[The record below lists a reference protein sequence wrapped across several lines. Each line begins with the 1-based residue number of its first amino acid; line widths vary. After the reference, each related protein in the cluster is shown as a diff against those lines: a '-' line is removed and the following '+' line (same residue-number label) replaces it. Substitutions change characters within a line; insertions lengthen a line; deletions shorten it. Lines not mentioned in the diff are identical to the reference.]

1 MSSEFCAC
9 MLSHFS
15 HVQLF
20 VTLCTVAFQAP
31 LSVRF
36 SRQKYWSGLPCLPPG
51 NLLTQGLNPHLLCLL
66 YWQVGLFFFFFL
78 PLVPRA
84 LWSCKISVK
93 IEKKNVNT
101 VVIPLLM
108 FWSRHFYPDGTLL
121 VLTYRPSPP
130 CSRWW
135 YLCHMAHAI
144 LSPLMS
150 GYGSLLVSIFQNNV
164 KTNLFFPSPPS
175 KPFMLHTNIT
185 SQKGELFPASHPR
198 WTF

>member
-20 VTLCTVAFQAP
+20 VTLWTVACQAP

-51 NLLTQGLNPHLLCLL
+51 DLLTQGLNPHLLCLL
-66 YWQVGLFFFFFL
+66 HWQVFFFFFFFL

-101 VVIPLLM
+101 VVWFHFSCSDRDISAQMANCLCSRISPSPLFELVV
-108 FWSRHFYPDGTLL
+108 FVSYGPFYPQFSDVWLWLL
-121 VLTYRPSPP
+121 YWSLYFK
-130 CSRWW
+130 
-135 YLCHMAHAI
+135 I
-144 LSPLMS
+144 MS
-150 GYGSLLVSIFQNNV
+150 KQIFFFSLLPV
-164 KTNLFFPSPPS
+164 NLLCS
-175 KPFMLHTNIT
+175 TQI
-185 SQKGELFPASHPR
+185 
-198 WTF
+198 

>member
-66 YWQVGLFFFFFL
+66 YWQVGLFFFFL

-101 VVIPLLM
+101 VVWFHFSCSDRDISTQMAHCLCSRIGPFPLVRAGGICVIWPMLSSVLWCLVMALYWSLYFKIMSKQIFFSPLL
-108 FWSRHFYPDGTLL
+108 PVNLL
-121 VLTYRPSPP
+121 
-130 CSRWW
+130 CSTR
-135 YLCHMAHAI
+135 I
-144 LSPLMS
+144 
-150 GYGSLLVSIFQNNV
+150 
-164 KTNLFFPSPPS
+164 
-175 KPFMLHTNIT
+175 
-185 SQKGELFPASHPR
+185 
-198 WTF
+198 